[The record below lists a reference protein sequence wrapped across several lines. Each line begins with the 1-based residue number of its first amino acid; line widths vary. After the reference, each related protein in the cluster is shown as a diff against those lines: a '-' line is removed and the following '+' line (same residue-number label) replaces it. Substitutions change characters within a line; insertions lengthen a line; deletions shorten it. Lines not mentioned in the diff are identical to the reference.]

1 MSGAWRLSMVTGDL
15 GSTQIHVLRDYV
27 CLRCIKGYE
36 STAKAKA
43 CVANRTWAA
52 YSLVSLFPE
61 VAQVRGLC
69 GAVSEYFMLLRHCQS
84 NQFVRRHPR
93 RLLSARAG

>member
-1 MSGAWRLSMVTGDL
+1 MSGAWKLSMVTGDF

-43 CVANRTWAA
+43 CVANRTWAP
-52 YSLVSLFPE
+52 YSLVSLFFE
-61 VAQVRGLC
+61 VAQVGASAELC
-69 GAVSEYFMLLRHCQS
+69 LNTSCCYVIANLTSLCADSRVVC
-84 NQFVRRHPR
+84 
-93 RLLSARAG
+93 